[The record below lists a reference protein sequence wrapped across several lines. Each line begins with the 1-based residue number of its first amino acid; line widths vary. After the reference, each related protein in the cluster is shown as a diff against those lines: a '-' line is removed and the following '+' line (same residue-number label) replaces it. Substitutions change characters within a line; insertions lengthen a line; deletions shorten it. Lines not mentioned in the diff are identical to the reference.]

1 MIRSMTGFGRSTLE
15 VAGQSFLVELRTLN
29 HRHLDLQLRLPR
41 AFSFLEPETRSLL
54 KERFRRG
61 KLDFVVSQPAG
72 EHAPSRIQVD
82 THSAASYLAAARE
95 LAADHGVEGSLD
107 VSTLLALPGVTS
119 FADPELPEDVLRE
132 AFLAASERAAQ
143 AVEDMR
149 RAEGAALERDL
160 RERLEKVEALGR
172 SLGARAKDVQKAVRE
187 RLQDRM
193 EQLGRETG
201 LTDEAR
207 LYHELALAADR
218 LDVNEELV
226 RLGSHVEQFR
236 GLLGGPGEP
245 VGRRCDFLIQE
256 MGREAN
262 TVGSKGGDAEV
273 AHLVVE
279 LKSELERL
287 REQVQNV
294 E

>member
-1 MIRSMTGFGRSTLE
+1 MIRSMTGFGRGTLE

-41 AFSFLEPETRSLL
+41 AFSFLEPEMRSLL
-54 KERFRRG
+54 KDRFQRG
-61 KLDFVVSQPAG
+61 KLDLVVSQPSG
-72 EHAPSRIQVD
+72 EQAPSRVKVD
-82 THSAASYLAAARE
+82 TESALSYLAAARE
-95 LAADHGVEGSLD
+95 LEAHHGVEGRLD
-107 VSTLLALPGVTS
+107 VAALLSLPGVTS
-119 FADPELPEDVLRE
+119 FADPEMPEDAMRE
-132 AFLAASERAAQ
+132 ALLGAGKQAAD
-143 AVEDMR
+143 AVEEMR
-149 RAEGAALERDL
+149 SAEGGALERDL
-160 RERLEKVEALGR
+160 RGRLEKVETLGR
-172 SLGARAKDVQKAVRE
+172 ALGARAQDVQKTVRE
-187 RLQDRM
+187 RLRDRM

-207 LYHELALAADR
+207 LYHELSLAADR
-218 LDVNEELV
+218 LDVSEELV
-226 RLGSHVEQFR
+226 RLESHVEQFR
-236 GLLGGPGEP
+236 GLLGGDGDP
-245 VGRRCDFLIQE
+245 VGRRCDFLLQE

-262 TVGSKGGDAEV
+262 TVGSKGSDAGF